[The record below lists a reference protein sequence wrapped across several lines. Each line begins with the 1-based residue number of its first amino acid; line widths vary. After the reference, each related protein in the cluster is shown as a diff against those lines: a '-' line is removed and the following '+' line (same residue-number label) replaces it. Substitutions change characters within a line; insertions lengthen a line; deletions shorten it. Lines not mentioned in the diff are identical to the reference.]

1 MIINLNGEGEN
12 FKNGKSFNKYFI
24 NTGMLHVELI
34 DEVDGRLLL
43 LEFMSFQNLTVSID
57 CKMI

>member
-1 MIINLNGEGEN
+1 MGKERISRMVSLLIN
-12 FKNGKSFNKYFI
+12 YFI

-43 LEFMSFQNLTVSID
+43 HEFMSFQNLTVSID